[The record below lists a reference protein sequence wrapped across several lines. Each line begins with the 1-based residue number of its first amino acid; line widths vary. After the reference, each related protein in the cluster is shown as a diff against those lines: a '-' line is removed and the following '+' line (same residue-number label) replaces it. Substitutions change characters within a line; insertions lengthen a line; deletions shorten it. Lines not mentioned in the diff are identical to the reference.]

1 MTISTGEMACAD
13 DYPENVSPIFVKIE
27 SLLKVS

>member
-27 SLLKVS
+27 SLKVR